1 MISTENSSGPNPR
14 SKKKLIRAEISS
26 LPPYPTYEQCNGLIA
41 IEFLAYGFFHIISLN
56 MLLQGILYD
65 FISPKPQSKQTNKRL
80 SGVCSLPPHLTY
92 EQCDGLIAMGSL
104 AYGFF
109 SYHFHKYALAPHVS
123 IVHSQLFHFP
133 MMNEDVASLKFDF
146 L

>member
-1 MISTENSSGPNPR
+1 MISAGTSSGPNPR
-14 SKKKLIRAEISS
+14 SNNQTTIT
-26 LPPYPTYEQCNGLIA
+26 PQGVV
-41 IEFLAYGFFHIISLN
+41 FF
-56 MLLQGILYD
+56 
-65 FISPKPQSKQTNKRL
+65 P
-80 SGVCSLPPHLTY
+80 LPPHLTY

-133 MMNEDVASLKFDF
+133 MMNEDVAS
-146 L
+146 